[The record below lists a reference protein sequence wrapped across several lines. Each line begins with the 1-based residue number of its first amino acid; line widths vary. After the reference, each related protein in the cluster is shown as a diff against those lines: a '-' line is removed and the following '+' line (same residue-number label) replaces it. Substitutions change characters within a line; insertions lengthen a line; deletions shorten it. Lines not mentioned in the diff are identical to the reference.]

1 LYGQATR
8 KTELFKKLYS
18 DSIWDQV
25 LFCETAEK
33 RLSPRQVAQAL
44 RELAEEFDRLVK
56 VLEKHKFLTNADWYN
71 GLSKRNAR

>member
-1 LYGQATR
+1 MDRATR

-25 LFCETAEK
+25 LFCETAET

-56 VLEKHKFLTNADWYN
+56 
-71 GLSKRNAR
+71 S